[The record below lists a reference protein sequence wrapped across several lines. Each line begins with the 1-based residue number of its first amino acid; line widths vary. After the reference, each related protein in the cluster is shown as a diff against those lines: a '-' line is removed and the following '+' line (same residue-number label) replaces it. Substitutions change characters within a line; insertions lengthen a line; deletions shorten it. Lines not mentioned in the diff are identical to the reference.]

1 MAENGSPSTGRGA
14 KDEQLA
20 LCLARGLTV
29 ATAASEAGV
38 SERTA
43 YRRLAETDF
52 ARRVEDLRCSL
63 VEVAV
68 RRLSDHMAAAADKV
82 AALMG
87 SANDAVALGA
97 AKAVLDLGMKAHEQR
112 CVIGRL
118 EALERVERQGREQ
131 GW

>member
-1 MAENGSPSTGRGA
+1 MAENGSPATGRKA

-29 ATAASEAGV
+29 AAAAAEASV
-38 SERTA
+38 SQRTI
-43 YRRLAETDF
+43 YRRLAENDF
-52 ARRVEDLRCSL
+52 ARRVEELRCSL

-68 RRLSDHMAAAADKV
+68 RRLSEHMAAAADKV

-112 CVIGRL
+112 CVIQRL
-118 EALERVERQGREQ
+118 EALERTERQGREG